1 MNTRNWNIERIIRIR
16 IQREILGI
24 GIQRE
29 KYWELE
35 CREEY

>member
-29 KYWELE
+29 KYREL
-35 CREEY
+35 